1 MSENTP
7 FEVTSSD
14 VLEALHQL
22 AGERPGVY
30 ERLDGSGSPNCVNV
44 EEVDGELVPSCI
56 VGSYFSMRL
65 GVKNAGKSGNAH
77 STIKDLLKRGLITI
91 TPQAEFMLATAQR
104 LQDTREVPW
113 SAIADTM
120 YTIKDVAE
128 LMHDK
133 LNSKTEND
141 D

>member
-7 FEVTSSD
+7 FEVTSFD
-14 VLEALHQL
+14 VAEGLQEL
-22 AGERPGVY
+22 AQERPGVY
-30 ERLDGSGSPNCVNV
+30 ERLDGSDSANCVNV
-44 EEVDGELVPSCI
+44 EYIDGELVPSCI

-65 GVKNAGKSGNAH
+65 GVENVEKSGDAH
-77 STIKDLLKRGLITI
+77 STINDLLKKGLITI
-91 TPQAEFMLATAQR
+91 TPQAEFMLNAAQR

-113 SAIADTM
+113 SAVANTM
-120 YTIKDVAE
+120 YGLKYAAE

-133 LNSKTEND
+133 LNDKTEND